1 MKIDTLTAT
10 CGHDDLLGYFTST
23 PCQACITKRLK
34 EEGIA

>member
-1 MKIDTLTAT
+1 MNTETLTAT
-10 CGHDDLLGYFTST
+10 CGDDDLLGYFTNT